1 MCRKKVS
8 ILSAFLIIHLNL
20 SRFSETEG
28 AAVLTLL
35 LSRYTISIK
44 DEPQFVGE
52 TYEQRKARVLDAQS
66 ILTLAYV
73 ELLLL

>member
-1 MCRKKVS
+1 MS
-8 ILSAFLIIHLNL
+8 IFSAFLIIHLNL
-20 SRFSETEG
+20 PRFAETEG
-28 AAVLTLL
+28 VAVLTLL
-35 LSRYTISIK
+35 ISRYTISIK

-73 ELLLL
+73 EPLLL